1 MDASAFSSLIEQCA
15 DGATEA
21 LRVAADRAIVADVFA
36 RMQTSGFDYGVTLD
50 GMLTDARGGPDR
62 AALHYHFGRDKRPN
76 PIAYGSGTIVALPGT
91 TAAPVGAA
99 IDWLAPATRR
109 FRLRN
114 WASAGGGSFELEA
127 VHEEQTA
134 PPITLA
140 PGSYHLELSAD
151 VWSASQ
157 AENLTLSIRVVVGAS
172 VLTQS
177 LTRPNAAQYE
187 IGDPRRPFANT
198 TMAVRFETSVPV
210 TVASTSVLTL
220 VNPTASDQR
229 ALGLL
234 RVVPA

>member
-1 MDASAFSSLIEQCA
+1 MDASAFSSLIEQCC
-15 DGATEA
+15 DGATDA
-21 LRVAADRAIVADVFA
+21 LRVEADRTIVADVFA
-36 RMQTSGFDYGVTLD
+36 RMQASGFDYGMTLER
-50 GMLTDARGGPDR
+50 MFADARGGAAR
-62 AALHYHFGRDKRPN
+62 AGLHYHFGRDRRPN
-76 PIAYGSGTIVALPGT
+76 PIAYGSGTVVALPGT
-91 TAAPVGAA
+91 TPAPVGAA

-114 WASAGGGSFELEA
+114 WAASGGGPFELEA

-134 PPITLA
+134 PITLA
-140 PGSYHLELSAD
+140 AGSYRIEVSAE

-157 AENLTLSIRVVVGAS
+157 AEDLTLSVRVVVGGSTLA
-172 VLTQS
+172 THS

-187 IGDPRRPFANT
+187 LSDPLRPLANT

-210 TVASTSVLTL
+210 TVVSATPLTL
-220 VNPTASDQR
+220 ANPTAFDQR